1 MTVITEDA
9 IRELAGF
16 RSESAPVVSCYL
28 DVDGRRYVRQQDV
41 EMQLERLLR
50 QTRDRMNGSVPI
62 ADLERI
68 EQYVRDGFDRSK
80 TRGLAIFSCVE
91 HGFWRV
97 VPLPVRVHSRITV
110 NSSPAV
116 GQLES
121 LVQELD
127 RIGVLLV
134 DKQRAR
140 IFVFELGELVDRS
153 ELFDALPR
161 DYDARGHGD
170 QGYDRE
176 QQHVE
181 ELTLQHLRHAAAV
194 AFHVFQEH
202 GFEHL
207 AIDAPAELVPTVE
220 SLLHPYL
227 RERLC
232 GHLNVGVNASLDEIR
247 RAVIEVERV
256 VERAREAEMVERLR
270 DAVGSG
276 VRGVAGLDDTLRALV
291 EHRVDVL
298 LVSEG
303 YCETGWRCPRCGYL
317 CRRGPSCPVDGSQMV
332 HLDDVV
338 EEAVDVA
345 LNQSC
350 RVEVCVDNAD
360 LDVLGRIGAL
370 LRY

>member
-9 IRELAGF
+9 IRELAAF

-28 DVDGRRYVRQQDV
+28 DVDGRRYVRAQDV
-41 EMQLERLLR
+41 EDHLDRLLR
-50 QTRDRMNGSVPI
+50 QTRERMNGSVPV

-68 EQYVRDGFDRSK
+68 EQFVRAGFDRSR

-91 HGFWRV
+91 DGFWRV
-97 VPLPVRVHSRITV
+97 VPLPVRVHSRIIV
-110 NSSPAV
+110 NSAPAV

-121 LVQELD
+121 VVQELN
-127 RIGVLLV
+127 RIGVLLL
-134 DKQRAR
+134 DRQRAR
-140 IFVFELGELVDRS
+140 IFVFDLGELVDHS
-153 ELFDALPR
+153 ELFEELPR
-161 DYDARGHGD
+161 HYDARGHSD

-176 QQHVE
+176 QHHVE
-181 ELTLQHLRHAAAV
+181 ELTAQHLRHAAAV
-194 AFHVFQEH
+194 AFHLFQER

-207 AIDAPAELVPTVE
+207 VIDAPAELVPTVE
-220 SLLHPYL
+220 SFLHPYL
-227 RERLC
+227 RERLRAEL
-232 GHLNVGVNASLDEIR
+232 HVGVNASLDEIR
-247 RAVIEVERV
+247 RAVIDVEREI
-256 VERAREAEMVERLR
+256 ERGREAELVERLR

-276 VRGVAGLDDTLRALV
+276 NRGVAGLDDTLRALV
-291 EHRVDVL
+291 EQRVDVL

-303 YCETGWRCPRCGYL
+303 YSETGWRCPQCGYL
-317 CRRGPSCPVDGSQMV
+317 CRRGPACPVDGTQML